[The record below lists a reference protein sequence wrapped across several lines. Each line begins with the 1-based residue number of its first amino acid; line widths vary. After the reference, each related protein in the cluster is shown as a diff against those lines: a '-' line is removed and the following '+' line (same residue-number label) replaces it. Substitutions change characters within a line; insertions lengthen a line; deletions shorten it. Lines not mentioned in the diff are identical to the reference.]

1 MVRLKLWQLIILI
14 SPIAII
20 ITFLLISAG
29 MQIHAWGINWI
40 WGIFTIVFV
49 GWRWLLVKWT
59 KPAVNQIENVF
70 AEVRKELESS
80 SDNNIDVSTGKDKT
94 QQIEIALQ
102 KVLTDAQNDR
112 PIWEDLQ
119 TFWQRCQDLVI
130 AIAQI
135 YNPEVK
141 YPLLNIYIPQ
151 VYGLIRGT
159 VDDMDKWMQKL
170 SPVLNQVTVG
180 QTYQAYEVY
189 RKLEPSARKF
199 LKAWNFAQWFLNP
212 VAAVAKKAS
221 EGIGNRAS
229 QELLINLNQVLRE
242 AALRNLCK
250 QAISLYAGT
259 KIELPTPTLPQPKTQ
274 TLRDILTQ
282 AEPPEKVEQKPVNIL
297 IVGRNG
303 AGKSSLINTLF
314 QSELAAVDVL
324 PSTDEIKTY
333 HWQTETGEILNL
345 CDTPGYEQVKRDD
358 LRDVVIDYATKADLL
373 LLVTPALDPAL
384 QMDVDFLQD
393 IKKEV
398 ADVPIITIVTQVD
411 KLRPIR
417 EWQPPYNWQTGNKPK
432 EISIREATEYR
443 NELLGRFSNLVFP
456 IVTIDAK
463 TGRNAWNIDE
473 LSLGLLSTIDPA
485 KQLRLSRFLRNLET
499 RITESA
505 KIIDHYTFQ
514 MATTQGLTA
523 LLKSPVL
530 QFISTLSTGSPTLAY
545 LLAEKIPVEQ
555 LPIVIGK
562 LQIAYE
568 LFPLLN
574 TDREKSR
581 NFDLLSLWPLLLENS
596 GTPDSNAWAFGH
608 ALIEYW
614 TQNLT
619 IEQMQERF
627 NYYIR
632 SQES

>member
-1 MVRLKLWQLIILI
+1 MVRLKPWQWLILI

-20 ITFLLISAG
+20 IGFLLISAG
-29 MQIHAWGINWI
+29 TQIHTWGLSWI
-40 WGIFTIVFV
+40 WAIFTLIFV

-59 KPAVNQIENVF
+59 KPAVNQIESVF
-70 AEVRKELESS
+70 AQVREELESS
-80 SDNNIDVSTGKDKT
+80 SDNNIDISQGQDKT
-94 QQIEIALQ
+94 QQIETALN
-102 KVLTDAQNDR
+102 KVLNDAQNDR
-112 PIWEDLQ
+112 LIWEDLQ
-119 TFWQRCQDLVI
+119 TFWKRCQELVI

-135 YNPEVK
+135 YNPEIK

-180 QTYQAYEVY
+180 QAYQSYEVY

-199 LKAWNFAQWFLNP
+199 LRVWNLAQWFLNP

-221 EGIGNRAS
+221 EGVSNRAS
-229 QELLINLNQVLRE
+229 QELLINLSQVLRE
-242 AALRNLCK
+242 VALRNLCK

-259 KIELPTPTLPQPKTQ
+259 KIELPTPELPQPKTQ

-282 AEPPEKVEQKPVNIL
+282 AEPPEKVAQKPVNIL
-297 IVGRNG
+297 IIGRTS

-314 QSELAAVDVL
+314 QSELAEVDVL
-324 PSTDEIKTY
+324 PSTDKIKTY
-333 HWQTETGEILNL
+333 HWETENGEILNL

-358 LRDVVIDYATKADLL
+358 LRDLVIDYATKADLL

-393 IKKEV
+393 IKTEV
-398 ADVPIITIVTQVD
+398 ADLPIITIVTQVD

-417 EWQPPYNWQTGNKPK
+417 EWQPPYNWQMGNKPK

-443 NELLGRFSNLVFP
+443 NQLLGNLSNLVLP
-456 IVTIDAK
+456 IVTNDVK
-463 TGRNAWNIDE
+463 NGRNAWNIEE
-473 LSLGLLSTIDPA
+473 LSVGLLSAIDPA
-485 KQLRLSRFLRNLET
+485 KQLRLTRFLRNLET
-499 RITESA
+499 RITEAA

-562 LQIAYE
+562 LQMAYE

-574 TDREKSR
+574 TDASKSR
-581 NFDLLSLWPLLLENS
+581 SFDLLSLWPLLLENS
-596 GTPDSNAWAFGH
+596 GQPDSNAWVFGH

-627 NYYIR
+627 NYYLR

>member
-1 MVRLKLWQLIILI
+1 
-14 SPIAII
+14 
-20 ITFLLISAG
+20 ITFLLVSAG

-40 WGIFTIVFV
+40 WGIFTLVFV

-102 KVLTDAQNDR
+102 KVLNDAQNDR

-119 TFWQRCQDLVI
+119 TFWQRCQNLVI

-358 LRDVVIDYATKADLL
+358 LRYVVIDYATKADLL

-545 LLAEKIPVEQ
+545 LLAEKIPLEQ

>member
-20 ITFLLISAG
+20 ITFLLVSAG

-40 WGIFTIVFV
+40 WGIFTLVFV

-102 KVLTDAQNDR
+102 KVLNDAQNDR

-119 TFWQRCQDLVI
+119 TFWQRCQNLVI

-505 KIIDHYTFQ
+505 KIIDNYTFQ

-619 IEQMQERF
+619 IEEMQERF